1 MPRTLSAALQA
12 QISAQQTSICY
23 LVEFALTTTVR
34 ATDFYTDLVFNGNS
48 YSAGGSF
55 LQINQTQETGEL
67 KVDEISVTCSNITNE
82 IRSLVSNGNY
92 VDKKVTV
99 DLGFLDANE
108 SLVGAINFFTGN
120 IRSVA
125 ISETGN
131 NTDIN
136 IIVAN
141 HWANWSLTKGRH
153 YSDESQ
159 QSFSTGDKG
168 FEYATETKDDIRW
181 GS

>member
-1 MPRTLSAALQA
+1 MPRSLSTALQA
-12 QISAQQTSICY
+12 QVSAQQTNICY
-23 LVEFALTTTVR
+23 LVEFALSSTVR
-34 ATDFYTDLVFNGNS
+34 ATDFYTDLVYNSNS

-67 KVDEISVTCSNITNE
+67 KVDEISITCSNVTNE

-99 DLGFLDANE
+99 DLGFLDSNE

-125 ISETGN
+125 ISETGDS
-131 NTDIN
+131 TDIN

-141 HWANWSLTKGRH
+141 HWANWNLTKGRH

-159 QSFSTGDKG
+159 QAFSSGDKG
-168 FEYATETKDDIRW
+168 FEFCTETKDDIRW

>member
-23 LVEFALTTTVR
+23 LVEFALSTTVR

-125 ISETGN
+125 ISETGD

>member
-1 MPRTLSAALQA
+1 MPRTLSSAIQT
-12 QISAQQTSICY
+12 QVSAQQTNICF
-23 LVEFALTTTVR
+23 LVEFALSTTVR

-67 KVDEISVTCSNITNE
+67 KVDEISIICSNVTNE
-82 IRSLVSNGNY
+82 IRSLVSSGNY
-92 VDKKVTV
+92 MDKKVTV
-99 DLGFLDANE
+99 DLGFLDGSE

-120 IRSVA
+120 IRSVS
-125 ISETGN
+125 ISETGD

-136 IIVAN
+136 LVVAN
-141 HWANWSLTKGRH
+141 HWSNWNLTKGRH
-153 YSDESQ
+153 FSDESQ
-159 QSFSTGDKG
+159 QGFSSGDKG

>member
-23 LVEFALTTTVR
+23 LVEFALSTTVR

-99 DLGFLDANE
+99 DLGFLDVNE

-125 ISETGN
+125 ISETGD

-159 QSFSTGDKG
+159 QSFSAGDKG
-168 FEYATETKDDIRW
+168 FEYATETKDEIRW

>member
-1 MPRTLSAALQA
+1 MPRSLSTALQA
-12 QISAQQTSICY
+12 QVSAQQTNICY
-23 LVEFALTTTVR
+23 LVEFALSSTVR
-34 ATDFYTDLVFNGNS
+34 ATDFYTDLVYNSNS

-67 KVDEISVTCSNITNE
+67 KVDEISITCSNVTNQ

-99 DLGFLDANE
+99 DLGFLDSNE

-125 ISETGN
+125 ISETGDS
-131 NTDIN
+131 TDIN

-141 HWANWSLTKGRH
+141 HWANWNLTKGRH

-159 QSFSTGDKG
+159 QAFSSGDKG
-168 FEYATETKDDIRW
+168 FEFCTETKDDIRW

>member
-1 MPRTLSAALQA
+1 MPRSLSTALQA
-12 QISAQQTSICY
+12 QVSAQQTNMCY
-23 LVEFALTTTVR
+23 LVEFVLSSTVR
-34 ATDFYTDLVFNGNS
+34 ATDFYTDLVYDGNS

-67 KVDEISVTCSNITNE
+67 KVDEISIICSNVTNE
-82 IRSLVSNGNY
+82 IRTLVTSGNY
-92 VDKKVTV
+92 MDKKVTV
-99 DLGFLDANE
+99 YLGFLDENE
-108 SLVGAINFFTGN
+108 ALVGAINFFTGN
-120 IRSVA
+120 IRSVSIA
-125 ISETGN
+125 ETGD

-136 IIVAN
+136 LVVAN

-159 QSFSTGDKG
+159 QGFSTGDKG

>member
-12 QISAQQTSICY
+12 QISAQQTNICY
-23 LVEFALTTTVR
+23 LVEFALSTTVR
-34 ATDFYTDLVFNGNS
+34 ATDFYTDLIFNGNS

-67 KVDEISVTCSNITNE
+67 KVDEISITCSNITNE
-82 IRSLVSNGNY
+82 IRSLVSDGNY

-108 SLVGAINFFTGN
+108 SLVGGINFFTGN

-125 ISETGN
+125 ISETGDSTN
-131 NTDIN
+131 IN

-141 HWANWSLTKGRH
+141 HWANWNLTKGRH
-153 YSDESQ
+153 FSDESQ